1 MLLATNTTS
10 KNIHKFDFRN
20 YQRVK
25 TTVLASI
32 VSTNQVSKLSKC
44 PTRVFTY
51 MQSLTQYTFLSKLQT
66 MSEEVPPAV
75 VSPFI
80 SKVKRRR
87 DDSDD
92 EDEDGKSRTMN
103 RCGVIVCKNK
113 SKHLNGFVVYI
124 DGYAEKAMTHA
135 FYNRNEKSSKKFM
148 RTVGAMHHVF
158 KLKETKGSD
167 TRLRKN
173 SRSFPYK
180 ALVILTGDEV
190 DKSVVIE
197 YVNKTL
203 IPSVLSVDS
212 VPIGPKSH
220 PELDTDFEQ
229 VTTWDQVLT
238 KSDIK
243 WLIREYSASYTDSK
257 MAAAT
262 FLKKDVNNVG
272 AFWAPGTT
280 PEDIIDDFDL
290 GPKHLPQP

>member
-1 MLLATNTTS
+1 M
-10 KNIHKFDFRN
+10 
-20 YQRVK
+20 
-25 TTVLASI
+25 
-32 VSTNQVSKLSKC
+32 
-44 PTRVFTY
+44 
-51 MQSLTQYTFLSKLQT
+51 
-66 MSEEVPPAV
+66 
-75 VSPFI
+75 
-80 SKVKRRR
+80 
-87 DDSDD
+87 
-92 EDEDGKSRTMN
+92 
-103 RCGVIVCKNK
+103 
-113 SKHLNGFVVYI
+113 
-124 DGYAEKAMTHA
+124 
-135 FYNRNEKSSKKFM
+135 
-148 RTVGAMHHVF
+148 
-158 KLKETKGSD
+158 
-167 TRLRKN
+167 RKN

-243 WLIREYSASYTDSK
+243 WLIREYSARYTDSK